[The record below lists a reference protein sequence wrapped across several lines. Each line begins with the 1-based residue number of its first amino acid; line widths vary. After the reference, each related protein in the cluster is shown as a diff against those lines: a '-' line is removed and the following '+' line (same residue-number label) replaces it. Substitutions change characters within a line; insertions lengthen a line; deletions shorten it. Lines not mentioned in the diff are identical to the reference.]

1 MAKFPK
7 GVSGNPQGR
16 PTGIVN
22 QAKLRAAIMS
32 DLPAV
37 IQTLVKAAK
46 DGDVQASKVLLDKA
60 LSSLKASDA
69 PIKLSLGATLTE
81 AGEAVLAG
89 VGEGRVTPDQGGKLL
104 QGLGAQAR
112 IVEVDQL
119 RERLDKLEQILE
131 EAKNERPGTFDR

>member
-1 MAKFPK
+1 
-7 GVSGNPQGR
+7 
-16 PTGIVN
+16 
-22 QAKLRAAIMS
+22 MS